1 MTKPVGGAME
11 TDTTTLEEELSLSVN
26 YNSNRV
32 LFMFSPQPSIK
43 RALYVVISAHAPKYK
58 IETDYELKA
67 LSMQSDIFY
76 SIFLPILPVWGTR
89 QEVGIK
95 PRALNMLS
103 MG

>member
-1 MTKPVGGAME
+1 MTKPVGSAME

-32 LFMFSPQPSIK
+32 LFMFLPQPSIK
-43 RALYVVISAHAPKYK
+43 RALYVVISAHARKYK

-76 SIFLPILPVWGTR
+76 SIFLPILP
-89 QEVGIK
+89 
-95 PRALNMLS
+95 LS
-103 MG
+103 GARGRRLGSNPGP